1 MSREKTSE
9 RRRSTKNI
17 QKQEGIGTR
26 KRRGQEQEQDERY
39 VQEGTE
45 KGHARKKKV
54 INFKPRRHHKGEDI
68 RYTRTGRRVCTT
80 RHKKEK
86 GTSYEE
92 E

>member
-1 MSREKTSE
+1 M
-9 RRRSTKNI
+9 
-17 QKQEGIGTR
+17 
-26 KRRGQEQEQDERY
+26 
-39 VQEGTE
+39 
-45 KGHARKKKV
+45 KKKV

-92 E
+92 EQDEGYIEEDTKKGHERKKNSSEPTLPHD